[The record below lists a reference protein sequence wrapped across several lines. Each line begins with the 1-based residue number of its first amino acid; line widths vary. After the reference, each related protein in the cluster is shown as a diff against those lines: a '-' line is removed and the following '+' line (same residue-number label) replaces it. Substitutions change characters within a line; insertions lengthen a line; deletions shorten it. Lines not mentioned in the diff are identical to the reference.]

1 MVDIHVQLHNPERTK
16 LWATAGCRTSTGV
29 VRCRTLP
36 ARCPVYIFTPNP
48 REETIIRKLML
59 GIVGAAAVA
68 ASLLLMRQQ
77 SQPKEAVAEAESAS
91 GAITLERMREL
102 GL

>member
-1 MVDIHVQLHNPERTK
+1 MQNPNKE
-16 LWATAGCRTSTGV
+16 AT
-29 VRCRTLP
+29 
-36 ARCPVYIFTPNP
+36 
-48 REETIIRKLML
+48 IRKLML

-77 SQPKEAVAEAESAS
+77 KQSHPKEAEAESVS
-91 GAITLERMREL
+91 PAITLERMREL

>member
-1 MVDIHVQLHNPERTK
+1 MVAVIQIQLLNP
-16 LWATAGCRTSTGV
+16 S
-29 VRCRTLP
+29 
-36 ARCPVYIFTPNP
+36 
-48 REETIIRKLML
+48 EETIIRKLML

-77 SQPKEAVAEAESAS
+77 KQSQPKEAVAESAS

>member
-1 MVDIHVQLHNPERTK
+1 MIAVIQIQLLNP
-16 LWATAGCRTSTGV
+16 S
-29 VRCRTLP
+29 
-36 ARCPVYIFTPNP
+36 
-48 REETIIRKLML
+48 EETIIRKLML

-77 SQPKEAVAEAESAS
+77 KQSQPKEAVAESAS